1 MFLGVAP
8 AWAPVQDLAGAS
20 SSPLACE
27 LSTPL
32 QTTMARLFLFIAA
45 LLGVSHAFTAP
56 ATSVRRSCVS
66 APAVSMAAT
75 LRTNDVVK
83 VISGDDKGKV
93 GKLLMVDLKKG
104 KVTVEGIN
112 IKTKHVKP
120 MKEGESGSLVKK
132 EQPIHISN
140 VAVTD
145 EAPPA
150 AEE

>member
-8 AWAPVQDLAGAS
+8 AWPPVQDLAGAS

-32 QTTMARLFLFIAA
+32 QTMARLFLFIAA

>member
-1 MFLGVAP
+1 
-8 AWAPVQDLAGAS
+8 
-20 SSPLACE
+20 
-27 LSTPL
+27 
-32 QTTMARLFLFIAA
+32 MARLFLFIAA

-120 MKEGESGSLVKK
+120 MKEGEQGRLLKREVAV
-132 EQPIHISN
+132 HLSN
-140 VAVTD
+140 VAPSD
-145 EAPPA
+145 EPAPAEAAAPA
-150 AEE
+150 AE